1 MRYTTAILLLLA
13 MTGTLGGCASN
24 ATNHNRVMNMLNEFQ
39 STGNYQANGEMTAE
53 STGSDELLEKLRQHQ
68 GSAKLQRYSE
78 DLTLTFGPKQQG
90 ASDSQREEIAAWLDT
105 TTEPATAMRI
115 SIGPPSLAISKLQ
128 ALVIAQHR
136 GHSVARFLHTVT
148 ERVDVHFEPKLGR
161 DTVTIKPL

>member
-1 MRYTTAILLLLA
+1 MQEPVGLERT
-13 MTGTLGGCASN
+13 
-24 ATNHNRVMNMLNEFQ
+24 HEPVEF
-39 STGNYQANGEMTAE
+39 SLVARAE
-53 STGSDELLEKLRQHQ
+53 NCGDLERELRLFRFDTD
-68 GSAKLQRYSE
+68 

-90 ASDSQREEIAAWLDT
+90 ASDSQREEIAAWFDT

-115 SIGPPSLAISKLQ
+115 SIGPPSLASSKLQ

-136 GHSVARFLHTVT
+136 GHSVAQFLHTVT